1 MLNWIF
7 GPVKKNTTHLYKVD
21 RAGGFLELEKA
32 KIRWFLSVNYDVI
45 PEHIKATG
53 QRTYRS
59 ITVDGEEIEFSSGF
73 TELHTK
79 SYEQILNGNGFSLY
93 EALPSIEIVHDI
105 RNSEPF
111 GLKGDYHP
119 LCKL

>member
-1 MLNWIF
+1 M
-7 GPVKKNTTHLYKVD
+7 
-21 RAGGFLELEKA
+21 
-32 KIRWFLSVNYDVI
+32 SVNYDVI
-45 PEHIKATG
+45 PEHIKVTG

-93 EALPSIEIVHDI
+93 EALPSIEIVHDMFFSLFLTPI
-105 RNSEPF
+105 NDQIYAM
-111 GLKGDYHP
+111 LI
-119 LCKL
+119 